1 MNSQSPLPL
10 SGRLIRIQS
19 LYRARRESLLKIV
32 IWFMSFLAVPRIAYQ
47 LWRLLLDH
55 DRNGAIDLRIMY
67 ESVNPWFKG
76 EALREIIHFPATYA
90 IIWPLTGWL
99 PFESARWLWVILYAG
114 SLVWLYQI
122 VAAETVIRKKEE
134 ILFVALFILA
144 IYPTGITIGNG
155 QVILFL
161 LPCILTAVL
170 MRSEKEH
177 GIFRDII
184 LSLLFLISALKITIT
199 APFFLIALISQ
210 RAIRPLAIAA
220 FGYLVLTYAA
230 ISYRDAGLM
239 QTLQI
244 WLHDSPE
251 AALKGGY
258 ANIHALLQCFGLEQ
272 LMLPSSF
279 VLIAAFSIWLYKF
292 RKTDIWVQLGV
303 AAIVARIWTYHRL
316 YDDILIII
324 PMIAIFR
331 MARSDRLSRNESLA
345 SDFLL
350 LVSWLGLLSPG
361 SFLQLQPPLG
371 TILRTGQTFIWLSML
386 VFLIYYSYKTA
397 RIEPA

>member
-1 MNSQSPLPL
+1 M
-10 SGRLIRIQS
+10 
-19 LYRARRESLLKIV
+19 SLLAAAR
-32 IWFMSFLAVPRIAYQ
+32 LAHQ

-99 PFESARWLWVILYAG
+99 PFESARWLWAVLYAG
-114 SLVWLYQI
+114 SLVWLLHI
-122 VAAETVIRKKEE
+122 VVAETGIKKRGE
-134 ILFVALFILA
+134 ILFAALFILS

-161 LPCILTAVL
+161 LPSILTAVL
-170 MRSEKEH
+170 MESERER
-177 GIFRDII
+177 GIINDII
-184 LSLLFLISALKITIT
+184 LSLLFLISALKITVT

-210 RAIRPLAIAA
+210 RAIRPLAIAV

-230 ISYRDAGLM
+230 ISYRDAGLK

-251 AALKGGY
+251 AALRGGY
-258 ANIHALLQCFGLEQ
+258 ANIHALLQYFGLEQ

-279 VLIAAFSIWLYKF
+279 VLMAAFSIWLYKF
-292 RKTDIWVQLGV
+292 RNVDIWIQLGV
-303 AAIVARIWTYHRL
+303 AAIFARIWTYHRL
-316 YDDILIII
+316 YDDLLIIV
-324 PMIAIFR
+324 PMITIFR
-331 MARSDRLSRNESLA
+331 IVRNSRLSPNESLA
-345 SDFLL
+345 ADFLL
-350 LVSWLGLLSPG
+350 LISWLGLLSPG
-361 SFLQLQPPLG
+361 FFLQLPPPFG
-371 TILRTGQTFIWLSML
+371 TPFRTGQAVIWLSML
-386 VFLIYYSYKTA
+386 AFLIYYSYRA
-397 RIEPA
+397 RETGYA